1 MEILG
6 KTLEQVT
13 DIFKKKYQK
22 GAYHASAIY
31 REVFKRGNL
40 DYSKA
45 QAFKKSPVF
54 CHALTNSLTISP
66 GEVIDQFKE
75 GNLTKFI
82 TRLKDGKM
90 IESVIIPMRNYQ
102 TLCVSSQIGCKMGCR
117 FCETGKMGFIRDL
130 EPHEIVGQLFNAKFI
145 LGQNIQ
151 NIVFMGM
158 GEPLDNFDS
167 VIQAIHI
174 FSEQKGFDI
183 ALRHITL
190 STAGLV
196 SKIEQLNAL
205 GLQRLRL
212 AVSINAAEE
221 KTRSFLM
228 PVNQSAPLK
237 ALKRTLEGYRLPRR
251 GSFLFEYILIKGLND
266 RAEDAVKLAEFIGQL
281 PVRLN
286 LIPYNPVD
294 GLNFSS
300 PSDDAVNR
308 FSEILTKNGVFVV
321 KRWSKGC
328 SLGAGCGQLGKQSQK
343 GSKVWSCKNG

>member
-6 KTLEQVT
+6 KTLQQVT
-13 DIFKKKYQK
+13 DIFKRRYQK
-22 GAYHASAIY
+22 GEYHASAIY

-40 DYSKA
+40 DYTGA
-45 QAFKKSPVF
+45 QEFQKSPIF
-54 CHALTNSLTISP
+54 CHMLENLVTISP
-66 GEVIDQFKE
+66 GQVVDQFKQ

-82 TRLKDGKM
+82 TRLKDGQK

-102 TLCVSSQIGCKMGCR
+102 TLCVSSQIGCRMGCR
-117 FCETGKMGFIRDL
+117 FCETGKMGFARDL

-145 LGQNIQ
+145 LGQDIQ

-167 VIQAIHI
+167 VIQAIMI
-174 FSEQKGFDI
+174 LSEQKGFDI

-190 STAGLV
+190 STAGLI
-196 SKIEQLNAL
+196 SKIEQLNGL

-212 AVSINAAEE
+212 AVSINAADD

-237 ALKRTLEGYRLPRR
+237 KLRQVLEHYRLPKR
-251 GSFLFEYILIKGLND
+251 GSFLFEYILINGLND
-266 RAEDAVKLAEFIGQL
+266 RPEDAVKLAEFIGQL

-286 LIPYNPVD
+286 VIPYNPVD
-294 GLNFSS
+294 GFNFTT

-308 FSEILTKNGVFVV
+308 FSDTLTKNGIFVV
-321 KRWSKGC
+321 KRWSKGS
-328 SLGAGCGQLGKQSQK
+328 SLGAGCGQLGKQSTTKQK
-343 GSKVWSCKNG
+343 VGFSENG